1 MNFVGI
7 GHIFWLIIN
16 SATTFYELDLTF
28 FNKREKI
35 WMILKLIEL
44 VVLSSVYITYAIVPS
59 YTSHVF
65 VYLLLLWKNGMWCKF
80 GIHHFHH
87 LVSCSIQSRHQCSLH
102 LFHIM
107 KTEKVHIQNNL
118 FRNFCK
124 RKKCAFS
131 SAWWSAQSNHSIVA
145 SIETTVNAMTCDI
158 TVENACKEKTQSQN
172 ICWILAHQHHHVISV
187 EHLLGS
193 HVLCM
198 TCFDGI
204 DCIE

>member
-1 MNFVGI
+1 MLLCHRIHRMCTYCCYEKMVCDASLESI
-7 GHIFWLIIN
+7 TSII
-16 SATTFYELDLTF
+16 
-28 FNKREKI
+28 
-35 WMILKLIEL
+35 
-44 VVLSSVYITYAIVPS
+44 
-59 YTSHVF
+59 
-65 VYLLLLWKNGMWCKF
+65 WC
-80 GIHHFHH
+80 
-87 LVSCSIQSRHQCSLH
+87 CSIQSRHQCSLH

-172 ICWILAHQHHHVISV
+172 ICWILAHQHHHAISV